1 LTPDDPERRPEL
13 SVVAPLYRT
22 AESLAELV
30 DRIRR
35 SLEGIRWELILV
47 DDASPDG
54 AAQLATKIAEEE
66 PRVGVLALARNGGQS
81 EALRAG
87 ALLTR
92 GRKVAFIDADLQDPP
107 EILPRLLA
115 AGGEAELVFGIR
127 GGAYQSLSRRLS
139 SRIFKA
145 LRSRLCRVP
154 AGAGLLL
161 LADGELLRRAARAAP
176 YPCRWI
182 PLLGSLKP
190 KMAAIPIERAERP
203 RGSSAYVG
211 LMRLEIGLFELAAAL
226 RLRCGLRPGAP
237 RLAEPEA
244 SLVRLPGA

>member
-1 LTPDDPERRPEL
+1 MAQLAAERTPEL

-22 AESLAELV
+22 AESLLELV
-30 DRIRR
+30 ERIRQG
-35 SLEGIRWELILV
+35 LAGVDWELILV

-54 AAQLATKIAEEE
+54 AGDLALEIAAAE

-92 GRKVAFIDADLQDPP
+92 GRRVAFIDADLQDPP

-115 AGGEAELVFGIR
+115 AGHGAELVFGIR
-127 GGAYQSLSRRLS
+127 GGAYQSLARRLS

-161 LADGELLRRAARAAP
+161 LADGELLRRVARQAP

-182 PLLGSLKP
+182 PLLGSLRP
-190 KMAAIPIERAERP
+190 KMAAVPILRAERP
-203 RGSSAYVG
+203 RGQSAYVG
-211 LMRLEIGLFELAAAL
+211 LMRSRIGLAELAAAL
-226 RLRCGLRPGAP
+226 RLRCGLAPGAE
-237 RLAEPEA
+237 RQGEPA
-244 SLVRLPGA
+244 SRFVRLPGT